1 MGPYK
6 STCRGWKGDMVKGHV
21 LKGIKPEWKH
31 FPNQHQYWD
40 ELIHFKLSKAEQ
52 AVTIDTLLKRRYRCM
67 IDLDILGQDG
77 KKLLKENMGCIVA
90 WCKRYISFDSKS

>member
-1 MGPYK
+1 MLHCHPLPIFYAK
-6 STCRGWKGDMVKGHV
+6 
-21 LKGIKPEWKH
+21 
-31 FPNQHQYWD
+31 
-40 ELIHFKLSKAEQ
+40 
-52 AVTIDTLLKRRYRCM
+52 VTIDTILERRYHCM